1 MENTC
6 WFCEANDAAEEKA
19 YEVNLKM
26 HNDRKDKTAV
36 NIKRCE
42 QCAEKHRRADL
53 LSNSMYILELILV
66 AVAYFVFKLEWLY
79 IAIGYFALIRPMSGL
94 SKKIR
99 EKVSDPHMS
108 VCDVSNHPEVRE
120 KLEEGYMET
129 RRF

>member
-1 MENTC
+1 MENIC
-6 WFCEANDAAEEKA
+6 WFCESNDAAEEKA

-26 HNDRKDKTAV
+26 HNDRKDKIAV
-36 NIKRCE
+36 NIQRCE
-42 QCAEKHRRADL
+42 ECAEKHKKADI

-66 AVAYFVFKLEWLY
+66 AIAYFVFKLEWIY

-99 EKVSDPHMS
+99 EKVSGPYKS
-108 VCDVSNHPEVRE
+108 VCDVSKHPVVKD
-120 KLEEGYMET
+120 KLEEGYVET